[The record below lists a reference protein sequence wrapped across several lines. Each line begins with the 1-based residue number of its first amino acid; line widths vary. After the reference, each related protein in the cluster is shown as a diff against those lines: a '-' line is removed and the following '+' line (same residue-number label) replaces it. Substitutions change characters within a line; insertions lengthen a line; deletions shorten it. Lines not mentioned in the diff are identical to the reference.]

1 MSSARSAGVR
11 RSEPSF
17 SVRIVVAEDSVL
29 FREGL
34 TRLLAEAGHEVT
46 AAVGDA
52 GSLMAAVQAQRPD
65 LAIVD
70 VRMPP
75 TMSDDG
81 AQAAQQL
88 RAELPDL
95 PILLLSQHIE
105 TRHAVGLVASGSF
118 GYLLKDRVLR
128 VDDFLDAVRRVA
140 NGGSALDPAI
150 VGALVAPTRGD
161 DPLLALTAREQEVL
175 ALVAEGKSNTAIS
188 AQLVVAERTV
198 ETHMRSIFQKLRLV
212 DSGDSHRRVLAVLA
226 YLTR

>member
-52 GSLMAAVQAQRPD
+52 GSLMAVVQAQRPD

-212 DSGDSHRRVLAVLA
+212 DSGDNHRRVLAVLA

>member
-1 MSSARSAGVR
+1 
-11 RSEPSF
+11 
-17 SVRIVVAEDSVL
+17 VRIVVAEDSVL

-105 TRHAVGLVASGSF
+105 TRHAVNLVASGSF

-140 NGGSALDPAI
+140 DGGSALDPAI
-150 VGALVAPTRGD
+150 VGALVAPTRRD

-212 DSGDSHRRVLAVLA
+212 DSGDNHRRVLAVLA

>member
-1 MSSARSAGVR
+1 
-11 RSEPSF
+11 
-17 SVRIVVAEDSVL
+17 VRIVVAEDSVL

-52 GSLMAAVQAQRPD
+52 GSLMAAVRRQRPD
-65 LAIVD
+65 LVIVD

-81 AQAAQQL
+81 AEAAQQL
-88 RAELPDL
+88 RAELPGL

-105 TRHAVGLVASGSF
+105 TRHAVDLVASGSF

-140 NGGSALDPAI
+140 DGGSALDPAI
-150 VGALVAPTRGD
+150 VGALVAPTRRD
-161 DPLLALTAREQEVL
+161 DPLRALTAREQEVL

-188 AQLVVAERTV
+188 SQLVVAERTI

-212 DSGDSHRRVLAVLA
+212 DSGDNHRRVLAVLA

>member
-75 TMSDDG
+75 RMSDDG
-81 AQAAQQL
+81 AKAAQQL

-212 DSGDSHRRVLAVLA
+212 DSGDNHRRVLAVLA

>member
-52 GSLMAAVQAQRPD
+52 GSLMAVVQAQRPD

>member
-1 MSSARSAGVR
+1 
-11 RSEPSF
+11 
-17 SVRIVVAEDSVL
+17 VRIVVAEDSVL

-34 TRLLAEAGHEVT
+34 TRLLAEAGHDVT

-52 GSLMAAVQAQRPD
+52 GSLMAVVQAQRPD

-212 DSGDSHRRVLAVLA
+212 DSGDNHRRVLAVLA

>member
-1 MSSARSAGVR
+1 
-11 RSEPSF
+11 
-17 SVRIVVAEDSVL
+17 VRIVVAEDSVL